1 MLNNINREILLSI
14 SHCLRD
20 SPSSYVQCTYVQC
33 TYVQCTYV
41 QKCVMILNLK
51 IPFLQMY
58 SEMILGSVAVTHH
71 TGNFKLHALGK
82 LLNW

>member
-1 MLNNINREILLSI
+1 
-14 SHCLRD
+14 
-20 SPSSYVQCTYVQC
+20 
-33 TYVQCTYV
+33 
-41 QKCVMILNLK
+41 
-51 IPFLQMY
+51 MY